1 MILVNPLFQQI
12 NMSKRI
18 LFLSFYFEPDL
29 CAGSFRNSPLAL
41 ELANQAKNKDIFID
55 VYTTLPHRY
64 STFDVDAPEYQEFD
78 NLRIHR
84 ITLPPH
90 KSGMIDQVFSFLKY
104 YKDVS
109 RLNKGK
115 KTDLVFASSSRLFTA
130 FLGYRIAKKTKSPLY
145 LDIRDI
151 FVDTMNYIFKSKFL
165 KILVLPVL
173 KCIESRTFNY
183 AKHINL
189 ISGGFKEYFQKFKNS
204 TFSFYSNGIDDEF
217 LCEKNVI
224 LKPIIISE
232 KKVIVYAGNL
242 GEGQGLHKIIP
253 QAAKLLG
260 NNFEF
265 LIFGDGGT
273 KKILQAEIDR
283 MEITNVVL
291 KNPISRKDLQKVYR
305 SADYLF
311 LHLNDYPAFRKVL
324 PSKIFEL
331 ATFNKPILA
340 GVSGYPAKFIKD
352 EINNSFV
359 FNPCDFNAVV
369 NYLLNFDENRF
380 TDRSGFI
387 EKFKRSTINEK
398 MAASILSYL

>member
-1 MILVNPLFQQI
+1 M
-12 NMSKRI
+12 KRI
-18 LFLSFYFEPDL
+18 VYLTFYFKPDL

-41 ELANQAKNKDIFID
+41 ELANQAKYKDILID

-64 STFDVDAPEYQEFD
+64 STFDVDAPEYEEFN

-115 KTDLVFASSSRLFTA
+115 KADLVFASSSRLFTA
-130 FLGYRIAKKTKSPLY
+130 FLGYTIAKKSKIPLY

-151 FVDTMNYIFKSKFL
+151 FVDTMNDVFKSKIL
-165 KILVLPVL
+165 KLFVLPAL
-173 KCIESRTFNY
+173 KYIESRTFNY

-189 ISGGFKEYFQKFKNS
+189 ISGGFKEYFQKYKNS
-204 TFSFYSNGIDDEF
+204 IITFYSNGIDYEF
-217 LCEKNVI
+217 LQENSSNLSNI
-224 LKPIIISE
+224 LINE

-265 LIFGDGGT
+265 LIIGDGGT
-273 KKILQAEIDR
+273 KYLLQTEVER
-283 MEITNVVL
+283 MGINNVIL
-291 KNPISRKDLQKVYR
+291 KNPISRMELQKVYS
-305 SADYLF
+305 SADFLF

-340 GVSGYPAKFIKD
+340 GVSGYSAKFIKD

-359 FNPCDFNAVV
+359 FNPCDINALV
-369 NYLLNFDENRF
+369 NYLLNNKEISII
-380 TDRSGFI
+380 DRSEFI
-387 EKFKRSTINEK
+387 GKFKRNEINEK
-398 MAASILSYL
+398 MANSILNYL